1 MRHRGLILAAL
12 SGGVFLAALL
22 TGPPSFDGTDGAE
35 FAVCGP
41 GLQIA
46 HSPGYPLFLMILRT
60 ASMVMSPLYG
70 HLRLVNCLLG
80 ALLVPVA
87 AAAFSRHRAGP
98 SSSVYTSVLLL
109 TLAPVMA
116 QLNSLE
122 VYPLAMLLALS
133 AIALRRTAL
142 MPYAAG
148 MAIFAGHPVSILS
161 LPLMWGK
168 HCRKGLLLL
177 TGLIPLTLLLYVPIR
192 AGSSAVAHYGR
203 PESLVGLLGYLTMY
217 SGRLGAPS
225 FGRLLTAL
233 STIGPCSGAVLALLA
248 AAGGRPR
255 YREDVPIL
263 LALLFLASYELPD
276 PAGQLWILLIPLCL
290 RAAGGMERIL
300 FRGVPGHLFIS
311 AAVMLS
317 AVQGLRLAD
326 RSTDDI
332 AMRWTTD
339 VLSGLPPGAI
349 YRPVA
354 HDTFYAAYAV
364 HTLGF
369 RGDIMLSD
377 PYGNFFELVIP
388 PPIPPVIGER
398 TVHISRAWER
408 NDAFQLRG
416 LIFHPVGNRPREPN
430 WEIMDIFRFQG
441 TSPDPMSLDIA
452 AEAWARRMLQEESPA
467 LRDSFAERALEFAST
482 EQTKRRIEHL
492 EDIQ

>member
-1 MRHRGLILAAL
+1 M
-12 SGGVFLAALL
+12 FLAALL

-46 HSPGYPLFLMILRT
+46 HSPGYPLFLMILRA

-70 HLRLVNCLLG
+70 HLRLVNCLMG
-80 ALLVPVA
+80 ALLLPVA
-87 AAAFSRHRAGP
+87 AKAFEEHGAGRSP
-98 SSSVYTSVLLL
+98 SVYASMLLL

-133 AIALRRTAL
+133 AMALRRTAL

-161 LPLMWGK
+161 GPLMWGK
-168 HCRKGLLLL
+168 PERKGLLLL
-177 TGLIPLTLLLYVPIR
+177 TGLIPLTLLMYVPIR
-192 AGSSAVAHYGR
+192 AGSSEIAHYGR
-203 PESLVGLLGYLTMY
+203 PESLEGLLGYLTMY
-217 SGRLGAPS
+217 SGRLGTPS
-225 FGRLLTAL
+225 LNRLFTAL
-233 STIGPCSGAVLALLA
+233 ATIGPFSGGVLALLA
-248 AAGGRPR
+248 SAGGRPR
-255 YREDVPIL
+255 NREDIPIL

-290 RAAGGMERIL
+290 RAARGMERIL
-300 FRGVPGHLFIS
+300 SRGVPGHFLI
-311 AAVMLS
+311 AGAVILS
-317 AVQGLRLAD
+317 AVQGIHRAS
-326 RSTDDI
+326 RTTDDI

-339 VLSGLPPGAI
+339 VLSCLPQGAI

-364 HTLGF
+364 NTLGF
-369 RGDIMLSD
+369 RRDLMLSD
-377 PYGNFFELVIP
+377 PFGSFFELVIP
-388 PPIPPVIGER
+388 PPIPPVVGGR

-408 NDAFQLRG
+408 RDSFMLSG
-416 LIFHPVGNRPREPN
+416 LIFHPVEYPPSEPN
-430 WEIMDIFRFQG
+430 WESMDIFRFEG

-452 AEAWARRMLQEESPA
+452 AEAWVRRMLQEENPA
-467 LRDSFAERALEFAST
+467 LRDSFAARAVEFAAT
-482 EQTKRRIEHL
+482 EHTQRRIEYL
-492 EDIQ
+492 ENLQ